1 MKARFLLYSLISL
14 LSYICISCTE
24 EDNKLSPIS
33 ETGLTIHL
41 DMGNSNFSRA
51 ISETEEQYDWQIE
64 DLHVFIFDADGNIV
78 LQGEESP
85 CYWHFEKEELIQ
97 GSGTV
102 TLMTGNWKNVFKGKD
117 KDECG
122 VYVVANLY
130 ESKPIDDKEGN
141 NSFSFINDLSWIATL
156 DELKGLTDQN
166 FQIYQ
171 PISDSKKLFTMS
183 GCIEKWEPASSP
195 TIYTLSVPLTRL
207 AARIEVNIEIN
218 FTENEIEQ
226 GYRVGI
232 PQFKLVNYTTKALVL
247 SENDDTFSDRAWA
260 SDDDFSANQSTTN
273 QNQFVAYTYPNEW
286 NSDILHETYVLVNVP
301 L

>member
-14 LSYICISCTE
+14 LPYICISCTE

-33 ETGLTIHL
+33 ETLTIHL

-51 ISETEEQYDWQIE
+51 ISEAEEQYDWQIE

-78 LQGEESP
+78 LQGEKSP

-97 GSGTV
+97 ESGTV
-102 TLMTGNWKNVFKGKD
+102 TLMTGNWKNVFRG

-130 ESKPIDDKEGN
+130 EPKPIDDKEGN

-195 TIYTLSVPLTRL
+195 NIYTLSVPLTRL
-207 AARIEVNIEIN
+207 VARIEVNIEIN
-218 FTENEIEQ
+218 FKENEIEQ

-232 PQFKLVNYTTKALVL
+232 PQFELVNYTTKALVL
-247 SENDDTFSDRAWA
+247 SGNDDTFSDRAWT

-286 NSDILHETYVLVNVP
+286 NSDILHETYVL
-301 L
+301 